1 LMLQKILTC
10 ILILTTNIIC
20 VFAQNN
26 RFVTLSH
33 VKARPL
39 AMGGA
44 FTAVEGD
51 LAAINF
57 NPAAFSLYKLKKS
70 KRITFFLNPVAPIIG
85 AIDNKILFQGSGS
98 KIEDYLF
105 SLGLLLKSVSISLGS
120 IDFGFLLSEEGL
132 NLPDIF
138 VDEKFFRVSGF
149 RQNHSH
155 TFAARLKLADKV
167 SFGGSASVLFGS
179 QEADPL
185 ERESGFGF
193 SYGILLKPE
202 KGLSIGVSFFN
213 MADSLKEYRL
223 QSERIVDE
231 SVNLGVSY
239 QPFKGTLISLD
250 VRNLGEEGSEVVRE
264 FHFGLE
270 QVMFSHVA
278 IRGGYFFKGDGDN
291 VISGGIGLFDWN
303 TIFDLEDTFSHRNF
317 VLNYAFVYEE
327 TGVINDRRHFLSF
340 LLRL

>member
-1 LMLQKILTC
+1 MLQKILAC
-10 ILILTTNIIC
+10 ILILTANIIC
-20 VFAQNN
+20 VFAQSN
-26 RFVTLSH
+26 RFITLSH

-70 KRITFFLNPVAPIIG
+70 KRITFFLNPVAPIVG
-85 AIDNKILFQGSGS
+85 AIENKMLFQGSDS
-98 KIEDYLF
+98 KINDYLF
-105 SLGLLLKSVSISLGS
+105 SLGLLLKSVSLSLGS
-120 IDFGFLLSEEGL
+120 IDFTFLLSEEGL
-132 NLPDIF
+132 NLPDTF
-138 VDEKFFRVSGF
+138 VNEKFFRVSGF
-149 RQNHSH
+149 RQNYSH
-155 TFAARLKLADKV
+155 TFATRLKLADKV

-185 ERESGFGF
+185 EREVGFGF

-213 MADSLKEYRL
+213 IPDSLKEFRL

-231 SVNLGVSY
+231 SVNIGVSY
-239 QPFKGTLISLD
+239 QPFKGTLLSID
-250 VRNLGEEGSEVVRE
+250 IRNLGEEGSEVVRE

-270 QVMFSHVA
+270 QVILSHVA
-278 IRGGYFFKGDGDN
+278 IRGGYFSKGGGDN
-291 VISGGIGLFDWN
+291 VFSGGIGLLDWN
-303 TIFDLEDTFSHRNF
+303 TIFDSENVFSHPNF
-317 VLNYAFVYEE
+317 VLNYAFVYEK
-327 TGVINDRRHFLSF
+327 TGMVNDRRHFLSF
-340 LLRL
+340 LIRL

>member
-1 LMLQKILTC
+1 LMLQKFLTC

-26 RFVTLSH
+26 RFVTLNH

-85 AIDNKILFQGSGS
+85 AIENKMLFQGSGS

-120 IDFGFLLSEEGL
+120 IDFSFLLSEEGL
-132 NLPDIF
+132 NLPDTF
-138 VDEKFFRVSGF
+138 VDEKFLRVSGF

-185 ERESGFGF
+185 ERKSGFGF
-193 SYGILLKPE
+193 SYGVLLKPE

-317 VLNYAFVYEE
+317 VLNYA
-327 TGVINDRRHFLSF
+327 VIF
-340 LLRL
+340 

>member
-1 LMLQKILTC
+1 MLRKTLTC
-10 ILILTTNIIC
+10 ILILTVNIIC
-20 VFAQNN
+20 VSAQNN
-26 RFVTLSH
+26 RFITLSH

-57 NPAAFSLYKLKKS
+57 NPAAFSLFEVKKS
-70 KRITFFLNPVAPIIG
+70 KRFTFFLNPVAPIIG
-85 AIDNKILFQGSGS
+85 TIENKMLFQGSGS
-98 KIEDYLF
+98 KIDDYLF
-105 SLGLLLKSVSISLGS
+105 SLGLLLKSISLSLGS
-120 IDFGFLLSEEGL
+120 IDFSFLLSEESL
-132 NLPDIF
+132 NLPDTF

-155 TFAARLKLADKV
+155 TFAARLKLADRV
-167 SFGGSASVLFGS
+167 SLGGSASVLFGS

-185 ERESGFGF
+185 KRERGFGF

-202 KGLSIGVSFFN
+202 KGLNIGVSFFN
-213 MADSLKEYRL
+213 MPDSLKEFRL

-231 SVNLGVSY
+231 SVNVGVSY
-239 QPFKGTLISLD
+239 QPFSGTLLSLD
-250 VRNLGEEGSEVVRE
+250 VRNLGEEGSEAVRE
-264 FHFGLE
+264 FHFGFE
-270 QVMFSHVA
+270 QVIFSHIA
-278 IRGGYFFKGDGDN
+278 IRGGFFLKGDGDN
-291 VISGGIGLFDWN
+291 VFSGGVGLFDWN
-303 TIFDLEDTFSHRNF
+303 TIFDLEDAFSHRNF

-327 TGVINDRRHFLSF
+327 TGVTNDRRHFLSF